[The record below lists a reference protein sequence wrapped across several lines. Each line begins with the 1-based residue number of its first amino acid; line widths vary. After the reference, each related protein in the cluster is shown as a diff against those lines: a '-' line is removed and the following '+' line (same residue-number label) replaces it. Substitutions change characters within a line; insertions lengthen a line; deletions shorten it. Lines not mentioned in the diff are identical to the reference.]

1 VVRSKAELSEEET
14 NVVSLV
20 GLGSRVIVPIGQVV
34 NNYI

>member
-1 VVRSKAELSEEET
+1 VVSSEAELSEEET

-20 GLGSRVIVPIGQVV
+20 GLGSRVIVPIEQVV